1 MEENDVIIRNK
12 IYELRKILQNMI
24 ECKDD
29 LLDPDIIKVSS
40 LLDEILNEYDETF
53 KR

>member
-1 MEENDVIIRNK
+1 MENNVGIIRHK

-40 LLDEILNEYDETF
+40 LLDEILNEYDEIL